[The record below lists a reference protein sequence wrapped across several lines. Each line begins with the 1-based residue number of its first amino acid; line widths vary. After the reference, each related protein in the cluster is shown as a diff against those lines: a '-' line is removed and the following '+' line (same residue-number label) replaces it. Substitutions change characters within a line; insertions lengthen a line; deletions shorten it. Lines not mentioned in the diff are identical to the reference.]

1 MLSLMLIITR
11 CYVLIAIY
19 PFYPKNISL
28 SKMHPH
34 ISKYLVYLI
43 KKPYTNILLVYRG
56 CYNVRI
62 VSIDTASI
70 IMCKAYFT
78 FESI

>member
-1 MLSLMLIITR
+1 MLLLMLIITQ

-28 SKMHPH
+28 SEIYPR

-43 KKPYTNILLVYRG
+43 KKPYANILLVYR
-56 CYNVRI
+56 
-62 VSIDTASI
+62 
-70 IMCKAYFT
+70 
-78 FESI
+78 E

>member
-1 MLSLMLIITR
+1 MLLLMLIITQ
-11 CYVLIAIY
+11 CYVLIAID

-28 SKMHPH
+28 SEIYPR

-43 KKPYTNILLVYRG
+43 KKPYTNYILVYSG

-62 VSIDTASI
+62 VSIDTVSI
-70 IMCKAYFT
+70 IICEVNFIY
-78 FESI
+78 

>member
-1 MLSLMLIITR
+1 MLLLMLIITQ

-19 PFYPKNISL
+19 LFYPKNISL
-28 SKMHPH
+28 SEMYPR
-34 ISKYLVYLI
+34 ILKYLVYLI

-62 VSIDTASI
+62 VSIDTVSI
-70 IMCKAYFT
+70 IICKVCFT